1 MNADEII
8 HMALEAEFDCSDGHV
23 YHPDTTDPL
32 PLDKFIERFATL
44 VAEQER
50 AEWDGL
56 RKVAQMAL
64 EWFDW
69 LNAPNGPISPPH
81 IAKDVRNAL
90 RKELSE

>member
-50 AEWDGL
+50 AEGDGL
-56 RKVAQMAL
+56 RKAAQMAL
-64 EWFDW
+64 D
-69 LNAPNGPISPPH
+69 AMQGPIYGEPVFGKP
-81 IAKDVRNAL
+81 IQEAMEAL